1 MMIKYHDFNFYCIL
15 ICHFVLQN
23 KFSRHKVYDNFPYYE
38 NGKNY
43 ILPVLSTLMF
53 ISIVKFYV
61 LPEQLF
67 KNVFLLAHFEVGIY
81 AFFFFV
87 LSSSS

>member
-1 MMIKYHDFNFYCIL
+1 M
-15 ICHFVLQN
+15 LQN

-81 AFFFFV
+81 AFYFLFWVPVVEKYVIPTSINLNFAK
-87 LSSSS
+87 LF